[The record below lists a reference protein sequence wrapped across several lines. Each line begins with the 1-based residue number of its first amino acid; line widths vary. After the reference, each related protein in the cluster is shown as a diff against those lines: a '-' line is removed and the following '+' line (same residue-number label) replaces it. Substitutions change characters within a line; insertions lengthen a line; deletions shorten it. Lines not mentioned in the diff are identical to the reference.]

1 MKSLLSVAA
10 LAATFISTVAG
21 HGFLVGPGVIG
32 AGERGTV
39 RNYDAINID
48 IDSLRSPTPGNST
61 FCRNAPPGP
70 VVPITLTNGEPFTVT
85 LAMST
90 GAAHIGP
97 CSIEIIDPA
106 SPAPGTGAV
115 IVNLW
120 QAQGCAVPPINQH
133 STGDDKAIASSACP
147 GDIPAGLVTN
157 DMCLSTWTFTVE
169 NADKIT
175 CTRCILRWYWEGWH
189 LGIANA
195 EHYENCVDVEVTVGG
210 GSGAG
215 TPATLPASTGSTAA
229 PAPASTETPVPAPS
243 STVPAPTSA
252 AESVPTATAEAVP
265 ARLVRRARRAAT
277 GLRLK

>member
-1 MKSLLSVAA
+1 MKSILSVAA

-39 RNYDAINID
+39 RNYGAINID

-70 VVPITLTNGEPFTVT
+70 IVPITLTNGEPFTVT

-106 SPAPGTGAV
+106 NPAPGTGAV

-133 STGDDKAIASSACP
+133 STGDVKAAASSACP
-147 GDIPAGLVTN
+147 GDIPAGLITD

-175 CTRCILRWYWEGWH
+175 CKRCILRWYWEGWH
-189 LGIANA
+189 LGVTNP

-229 PAPASTETPVPAPS
+229 PAPAPTGSVPAPS
-243 STVPAPTSA
+243 STATS
-252 AESVPTATAEAVP
+252 TAEAAPVP
-265 ARLVRRARRAAT
+265 TTTAAARLVRRARRAGT
-277 GLRLK
+277 GLKLK